1 MFFGKYVAVS
11 LFNQQLLTVNCHLTW
26 VPNGQLSLEGTAFRH
41 IFKEFSQLECVC
53 AIDPLSRKIQ
63 EKSNGNQVYIS
74 TSIDKPQTFL
84 SKLQSNKYF
93 YRIGIV
99 YTDNFEIPVISTESV
114 QTLQYPVE
122 KH

>member
-1 MFFGKYVAVS
+1 MVFGRYVAVS
-11 LFNQQLLTVNCHLTW
+11 LFNYQLLTVNCHLTW

-63 EKSNGNQVYIS
+63 ESSGNQVCIS
-74 TSIDKPQTFL
+74 ISIDKPQTFL

-93 YRIGIV
+93 YRIGTV
-99 YTDNFEIPVISTESV
+99 YTDNFEIPVISPESV
-114 QTLQYPVE
+114 
-122 KH
+122 